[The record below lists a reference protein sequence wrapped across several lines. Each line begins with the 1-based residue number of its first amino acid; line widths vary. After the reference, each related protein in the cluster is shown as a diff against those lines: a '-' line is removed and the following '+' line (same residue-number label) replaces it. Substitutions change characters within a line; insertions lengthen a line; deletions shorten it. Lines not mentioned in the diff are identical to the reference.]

1 LYGLREE
8 ARLLALAIFTGWNK
22 RDPSRQRNSR
32 TQVKAGYFHNSTGP
46 FWTQC
51 SRVLADFGQE
61 AHHIGC
67 MKFSGISA
75 ICPNG
80 ISPKG
85 KR

>member
-1 LYGLREE
+1 
-8 ARLLALAIFTGWNK
+8 
-22 RDPSRQRNSR
+22 
-32 TQVKAGYFHNSTGP
+32 
-46 FWTQC
+46 
-51 SRVLADFGQE
+51 VLADFGQE
-61 AHHIGC
+61 ACHIGC